1 MIEFIDG
8 EECCR
13 WNGTLMT
20 PEKCKEIFG
29 IECEIDV
36 FNDKETIIYYDGWVY
51 SDENFGDTIK
61 ALGLKINDFSGV
73 ESSYVK
79 RHLSEDILIN
89 EEFIS
94 SINGIKPLEDFWSEH
109 LDFDFTQYKKFW
121 NELNEYYDEKFRL

>member
-61 ALGLKINDFSGV
+61 ALGLKINNIEGINST
-73 ESSYVK
+73 YIR
-79 RHLSEDILIN
+79 RHLFEDILIN
-89 EEFIS
+89 EEFLSGIE
-94 SINGIKPLEDFWSEH
+94 GIKPLEDFWSEH
-109 LDFDFTQYKKFW
+109 LDFDFIQYKNFW
-121 NELNEYYDEKFRL
+121 NELHNYLLS